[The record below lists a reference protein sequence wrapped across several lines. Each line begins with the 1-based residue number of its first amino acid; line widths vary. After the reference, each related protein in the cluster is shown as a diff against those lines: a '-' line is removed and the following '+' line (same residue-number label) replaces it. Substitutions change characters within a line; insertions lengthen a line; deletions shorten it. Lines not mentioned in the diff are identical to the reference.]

1 MHAVCGQRRA
11 RRIVSWPS
19 GSGPLRQQSSV
30 GLYLEFRAM
39 GDQRFTGASYPSPI
53 HIQVCK
59 IVVWYF
65 LSVCGDMMSLRTLT
79 SDCDKS

>member
-11 RRIVSWPS
+11 GRIVSWPS

-39 GDQRFTGASYPSPI
+39 GDQKFTGASYPYPHAYTSL
-53 HIQVCK
+53 QDSC
-59 IVVWYF
+59 VV
-65 LSVCGDMMSLRTLT
+65 LSVSLWRY
-79 SDCDKS
+79 DEFKDIDV